1 LIIFSLLII
10 FLTGLI
16 YSRFHLKRKTNK
28 LLQTKNKELEISN
41 TKLSKSKQNLKEI
54 NTTKDKFFSIIAHD
68 LKNPFQALLGI
79 SELLYT
85 NANELSKEKNKEYS
99 KYIYESSQKLF
110 NLLQNLLQWSKSQLG
125 NIKYSP
131 TKVNIKEIVSDVIL
145 LLEMTSK
152 DKQITI
158 TNNINDNTTAFAD
171 KNIVSLVIRNLIS
184 NAIKFSYTK
193 GDIYIYSE
201 TNKNNIIVA
210 VEDYGEGIKEENL
223 PKLFDIG
230 LSYSTK
236 GTANE
241 EGTGLGLV
249 LCKELIENSGG
260 KIWVDKNKEKSS
272 IFKFSLPKN

>member
-1 LIIFSLLII
+1 M
-10 FLTGLI
+10 
-16 YSRFHLKRKTNK
+16 
-28 LLQTKNKELEISN
+28 QTKNKELEISN

-145 LLEMTSK
+145 LLEMPSK